1 MDNQKN
7 LLLAVV
13 FSIAVLFGFDFF
25 FGPNKT
31 VQKDNIIV
39 NSESLKNDKS
49 SSIDTEAPSIKA
61 PPSLSLKQNNNYNE
75 KRINFKANR
84 IEGSINLFGATID
97 EIILS
102 DYFETIKKEKK
113 IKLLQKENSNSPY
126 FLRMGWAS
134 TDKKLMLPNKD
145 SLWKSKTKTNNI
157 DPLEIEWTSKQ
168 GLKINRKISFDENFM
183 ITIED
188 IVLNQTGNNVELT
201 NYSYIR
207 RKNHRPENK
216 FFILHEGP
224 LGVFNDTLKEFSYED
239 FEEQSIVESSTNGWV
254 GYTDHYWQV
263 AIFPDTEEPFKA
275 EVRKIKNSLNSIQ
288 IDFIND
294 NLKTVKPGET
304 LTVKSYVFAGAKE
317 VPLIDNY
324 IKTLKVNKLDLS
336 VDFGWF
342 YFLTKPLF
350 YALNYLSVLFTN
362 FGVGI
367 IILTIFIR
375 IILFPLANKSFKSMN
390 SMRILTPE
398 IQRIRERYKDDRN
411 KMNQEMF
418 ALYREKKINPA
429 AGCLPILIQ
438 IPIFFALY
446 KVLFVSIEMRHAP
459 FFGWIKDLSAPDP
472 TSLFNLF
479 GLIPW
484 DPPMFL
490 TIGIWPLLMGLTMYL
505 QQKINPPPPDPIQA
519 KVFMMLPFIFTFL
532 LATFP
537 SGMVVYWT
545 VNNVLSIGQQYIL
558 LKKQKKNIA

>member
-31 VQKDNIIV
+31 VQKDNIIA
-39 NSESLKNDKS
+39 NSESLKNDES

-183 ITIED
+183 ITVED

-545 VNNVLSIGQQYIL
+545 VNNILSIGQQYIL